1 MAAILLQ
8 LKFSHVME
16 FLYIGIIVFLFCLA
30 ISDIIVGVS
39 NDAVNFLNSAVGS
52 KTAKFR
58 NLIIIA
64 SIGVFLGASLSNGM
78 MDIARHGIFQPQ
90 YFSFAEL
97 ITIMLAVMVTDVIL
111 LDAFNSRGLPT
122 STTVSLVFELLGGT
136 VALAMIKNIQTDG
149 ALTFAQM
156 INTDKALSV
165 ILGIFLSIAIAF
177 VFGMVIQWIVRTIFT
192 FNYKPRLKY
201 LAGVFGGIATTAI
214 VYFLL
219 IKGLKDS
226 SFMTADANAWIKE
239 HTGMLVL
246 CLFVGSS
253 IIMQILYW
261 CKVNILKVIVLMG
274 TLSLAMAFAG
284 NDLVNFVGVPL
295 AGYSAYQDYAA
306 NGVAVGAD
314 NYLMGSLLEP
324 AHTPMIFLV
333 LSGATM
339 VFALATSKK
348 ARNVINTEVN
358 LTNQNESEAS
368 FGTSATGRRLVQI
381 ANSFATWLEKVTP
394 VRMRNW
400 IDSRFNKDEAILVKG
415 AAFDQMR
422 ATVNLVVSSLL
433 IALGT
438 SLKLPLSTTFV
449 TFTVAMGTSLMDRAW
464 DRESAVG
471 RVTGMMSVMGGWL
484 LTAVIAFAVCF
495 VMALIMHYGGFIAMI
510 LLSLVALFIIIRS
523 NIRFNRKAHEKEKNK
538 TVFEQMMSADSP
550 EQVWALLKGQ
560 IKDNTV
566 KELDYVSN
574 YYTTFVDCF
583 ENENL
588 KCLRRNYNTLHGEIE
603 GYKSVRRK
611 EILALKRTDPAVS
624 MQAGTWFHLE
634 SNHLSQL
641 LYSLKRISE
650 PCKEHLENNFNPLP
664 KDCIEEFAPA
674 SEAFLVLLRRTSEYV
689 GTGAD
694 DAKSKAIIKE
704 ISAYKKQVA
713 VLRKNNVDRF
723 NSESDTSNFN
733 IYILYQTILQETQQM
748 ADDLKHLIRAYTYLS
763 TVKGKEA

>member
-1 MAAILLQ
+1 
-8 LKFSHVME
+8 ME
-16 FLYIGIIVFLFCLA
+16 FLYIGIIIFLFCLA

-90 YFSFAEL
+90 YFSFAE
-97 ITIMLAVMVTDVIL
+97 IVTICLAVMVTDVIL

-136 VALAMIKNIQTDG
+136 VALAMIKNIQSDG

-192 FNYKPRLKY
+192 FNYKPRMKY
-201 LAGVFGGIATTAI
+201 LAGVFGGIAVTAI

-226 SFMTADANAWIKE
+226 SFMTAEANAWIKE

-253 IIMQILYW
+253 VIMQILHW
-261 CKVNILKVIVLMG
+261 CKVNILKIIVLMG

-295 AGYSAYQDYAA
+295 AGFSAWQDYSA
-306 NGVAVGAD
+306 NGMGVGAD

-324 AHTPMIFLV
+324 AHTPMIFLI

-339 VFALATSKK
+339 VFALATSRK

-394 VRMRNW
+394 LRVRNW

-422 ATVNLVVSSLL
+422 AAVNLVVSSLL
-433 IALGT
+433 IAL
-438 SLKLPLSTTFV
+438 
-449 TFTVAMGTSLMDRAW
+449 GTSLMDRAW

-495 VMALIMHYGGFIAMI
+495 AIALVMHYGSFVAMI
-510 LLSLVALFIIIRS
+510 LLSIVAMVIIIRS
-523 NIRFNRKAHEKEKNK
+523 NIKFNKKAHEKEKNK
-538 TVFEQMMSADSP
+538 TVFDQMMSSNDPA
-550 EQVWALLKGQ
+550 EVWSLLKNQ
-560 IKDNTV
+560 VKDSTV

-574 YYTTFVDCF
+574 YYSNFIDCF
-583 ENENL
+583 VSENL
-588 KCLRRNYNTLHGEIE
+588 KCLRRHYSTMHAEID

-611 EILALKRTDPAVS
+611 EILALKRTDPTVS
-624 MQAGTWFHLE
+624 VQASTWFHLE
-634 SNHLSQL
+634 ANNTSQL
-641 LYSLKRISE
+641 LYSLKRMSE

-664 KDCIEEFAPA
+664 KDCAEEFAPA
-674 SEAFLVLLRRTSEYV
+674 SEAFLVLLNKTRAYV
-689 GTGAD
+689 D
-694 DAKSKAIIKE
+694 DFNPAAEQQSKELIKD
-704 ISAYKKQVA
+704 ISAYKKEVA
-713 VLRKNNVDRF
+713 VLRKNNLERF

-748 ADDLKHLIRAYTYLS
+748 ADNLKHLIRAYTYLS
-763 TVKGKEA
+763 TVKGK

>member
-1 MAAILLQ
+1 
-8 LKFSHVME
+8 ME
-16 FLYIGIIVFLFCLA
+16 FLYIGIIIFLFCLA

-97 ITIMLAVMVTDVIL
+97 ITICLAVMVTDVIL

-149 ALTFAQM
+149 ALSFAQM

-201 LAGVFGGIATTAI
+201 LAGIFGGIAITTI

-226 SFMTADANAWIKE
+226 SFMTADANAWVKE

-253 IIMQILYW
+253 VIMQILHW

-295 AGYSAYQDYAA
+295 AGFSAWQDYSA
-306 NGVAVGAD
+306 NGMGVGAD

-324 AHTPMIFLV
+324 AHTPMIFLI

-339 VFALATSKK
+339 VFALATSRK

-394 VRMRNW
+394 LRVRNW

-422 ATVNLVVSSLL
+422 AAVNLVVSSLL

-495 VMALIMHYGGFIAMI
+495 VIALVMHYGSFIAMI
-510 LLSLVALFIIIRS
+510 LLSLLALFIIIRS
-523 NIRFNRKAHEKEKNK
+523 NIQFNRKSHEKEKNK
-538 TVFEQMMSADSP
+538 TVFEQMMSAEP
-550 EQVWALLKGQ
+550 EQVWTLLKGQ

-574 YYTTFVDCF
+574 YYTTFIDCF

-664 KDCIEEFAPA
+664 KDCVEEFAPA

-689 GTGAD
+689 GAEAD

>member
-1 MAAILLQ
+1 
-8 LKFSHVME
+8 
-16 FLYIGIIVFLFCLA
+16 
-30 ISDIIVGVS
+30 
-39 NDAVNFLNSAVGS
+39 
-52 KTAKFR
+52 
-58 NLIIIA
+58 
-64 SIGVFLGASLSNGM
+64 
-78 MDIARHGIFQPQ
+78 
-90 YFSFAEL
+90 
-97 ITIMLAVMVTDVIL
+97 
-111 LDAFNSRGLPT
+111 
-122 STTVSLVFELLGGT
+122 
-136 VALAMIKNIQTDG
+136 
-149 ALTFAQM
+149 
-156 INTDKALSV
+156 
-165 ILGIFLSIAIAF
+165 
-177 VFGMVIQWIVRTIFT
+177 
-192 FNYKPRLKY
+192 
-201 LAGVFGGIATTAI
+201 
-214 VYFLL
+214 
-219 IKGLKDS
+219 
-226 SFMTADANAWIKE
+226 
-239 HTGMLVL
+239 
-246 CLFVGSS
+246 
-253 IIMQILYW
+253 
-261 CKVNILKVIVLMG
+261 
-274 TLSLAMAFAG
+274 
-284 NDLVNFVGVPL
+284 
-295 AGYSAYQDYAA
+295 
-306 NGVAVGAD
+306 
-314 NYLMGSLLEP
+314 
-324 AHTPMIFLV
+324 
-333 LSGATM
+333 M
-339 VFALATSKK
+339 VFALATSRK

-394 VRMRNW
+394 LRVRNW

-422 ATVNLVVSSLL
+422 AAVNLVVSSLL

-495 VMALIMHYGGFIAMI
+495 VIALVMHYGSFIAMI
-510 LLSLVALFIIIRS
+510 LLSLLALFIIIRS
-523 NIRFNRKAHEKEKNK
+523 NIQFNRKSHEKEKNK
-538 TVFEQMMSADSP
+538 TVFEQMMSAEP
-550 EQVWALLKGQ
+550 EQGWALLKGQ

-574 YYTTFVDCF
+574 YYTTFIDCF

-611 EILALKRTDPAVS
+611 EILALKRTDPTVS

-664 KDCIEEFAPA
+664 KDCVEEFAPA

-689 GTGAD
+689 GAEAD

>member
-1 MAAILLQ
+1 
-8 LKFSHVME
+8 ME

-90 YFSFAEL
+90 YFSFAEI
-97 ITIMLAVMVTDVIL
+97 ITICLAVMVTDVIL

-149 ALTFAQM
+149 ALSFAQM

-201 LAGVFGGIATTAI
+201 LAGIFGGIAITTI

-226 SFMTADANAWIKE
+226 SFMTAEANAWVKE

-253 IIMQILYW
+253 VIMQILHW

-295 AGYSAYQDYAA
+295 AGFSAWQDYSA
-306 NGVAVGAD
+306 NGMGVGAD

-324 AHTPMIFLV
+324 AHTPMIFLI

-339 VFALATSKK
+339 VFALATSRK

-394 VRMRNW
+394 LRVRNW

-422 ATVNLVVSSLL
+422 AAVNLVVSSLL

-495 VMALIMHYGGFIAMI
+495 VMALLMHYGSFVAMI
-510 LLSLVALFIIIRS
+510 LLSLVALFIIIHS
-523 NIRFNRKAHEKEKNK
+523 NIKFNRKSHEKEKNK
-538 TVFEQMMSADSP
+538 TVFEQMMSAEP
-550 EQVWALLKGQ
+550 EQVWTLLKGQ

-574 YYTTFVDCF
+574 YYTTFIDCF

-611 EILALKRTDPAVS
+611 EILALKRTDPTVS

-664 KDCIEEFAPA
+664 KDCVEEFAPA

-689 GTGAD
+689 GAEAD